1 MKKLLLFTAVSL
13 TQALLASAQ
22 NPVQIVAPNGNDA
35 HDGLSRDSAKLTVYK
50 ALQSLPGGDSTHAGT
65 GMILISGTVA
75 AGGPAESIRLMG
87 PNDPNYRKPPLG
99 WLKLT
104 GPITIDCVGPNIA
117 PPHGH
122 RNTCGMHGGGIADS
136 VHPAVWISSSN
147 KPVEIKN
154 LMFVDYLN
162 TYIKYGIDSNNVRTG
177 SGGSS
182 GLSLENVAWNHGSCH
197 AGGGPGMD
205 IGSNSFWIWMKDIT
219 ASGCVQGIFS
229 IAGAS
234 RKSNVTT
241 ITTKEVNNVSAGDQ
255 VTIANAP
262 DDTFNGTFAV
272 VSAPDHTHFTYNNIG
287 ANNTSGTGQVVTAGA
302 AAINIDPGR
311 TGSGSGLIIID
322 NINLN
327 DGGIRFRPGVNGG
340 GLYVRNVSYEGD
352 FTDPDMPPILVMSTN
367 SSTVVRIDNV
377 EIADPMN
384 AIPAVQVDNSSL
396 ALMDAVWVDH
406 VQGVRGIARGGG
418 GWSGTGGNVITPL
431 REGQYGLSGGL
442 VTGGG
447 IDVAR
452 RGFSPIAAPGVNI
465 AITDPASWAYDGGG
479 GVISTGIEAPDFTTG
494 AGRATAA
501 SGQSFVR
508 FYAANDAALKVGDAY
523 IFGGWVRSVNGRGYA
538 FNAVPMKFTLNGS
551 GYGSGDYC
559 TNGTQAGQVLWPGLV
574 NVVDGQWQWFSGI
587 CKILSNR
594 SNAGLLFAGI
604 VDATHPTEFFG
615 PVLIKILA
623 GTKSDNELWEI
634 TNNLNSFSPACK
646 QGQMCG
652 VNGPFL
658 VPK

>member
-1 MKKLLLFTAVSL
+1 
-13 TQALLASAQ
+13 
-22 NPVQIVAPNGNDA
+22 
-35 HDGLSRDSAKLTVYK
+35 
-50 ALQSLPGGDSTHAGT
+50 
-65 GMILISGTVA
+65 
-75 AGGPAESIRLMG
+75 MG
-87 PNDPNYRKPPLG
+87 PNDPNYRNPPLG

-104 GPITIDCVGPNIA
+104 GPITIDCIGPNIA

-147 KPVEIKN
+147 KIIEIKN

-162 TYIKYGIDSNNVRTG
+162 TYIKYGIDSKNVRTG

-241 ITTKEVNNVSAGDQ
+241 ITTKEVNNVSAGDL
-255 VTIANAP
+255 VTIANAL
-262 DDTFNGTFAV
+262 DDTLNGTFAV

-302 AAINIDPGR
+302 AAINIDPGL

-327 DGGIRFRPGVNGG
+327 NGGIRFRPGVNGG

-367 SSTVVRIDNV
+367 SPTVVRVDNV

-384 AIPAVQVDNSSL
+384 TIPAVQVDNSSL

-406 VQGVRGIARGGG
+406 VQGVRG
-418 GWSGTGGNVITPL
+418 
-431 REGQYGLSGGL
+431 
-442 VTGGG
+442 
-447 IDVAR
+447 
-452 RGFSPIAAPGVNI
+452 
-465 AITDPASWAYDGGG
+465 
-479 GVISTGIEAPDFTTG
+479 
-494 AGRATAA
+494 
-501 SGQSFVR
+501 
-508 FYAANDAALKVGDAY
+508 
-523 IFGGWVRSVNGRGYA
+523 
-538 FNAVPMKFTLNGS
+538 
-551 GYGSGDYC
+551 
-559 TNGTQAGQVLWPGLV
+559 
-574 NVVDGQWQWFSGI
+574 
-587 CKILSNR
+587 
-594 SNAGLLFAGI
+594 
-604 VDATHPTEFFG
+604 
-615 PVLIKILA
+615 
-623 GTKSDNELWEI
+623 
-634 TNNLNSFSPACK
+634 
-646 QGQMCG
+646 
-652 VNGPFL
+652 
-658 VPK
+658 